1 MDFGGVCTFFC
12 HEFPI
17 CSEQTSIQV
26 SPGIAS
32 YNKGLYLCKKTKQN
46 IYPAVSK
53 ILFLGKTVNIPIVP
67 QWSFSPHFQILSY
80 KISTLKSLSDW
91 VLCPDHTEVRTLD
104 ANLSGLNK
112 VCSIWLR
119 LFKFSFYFFLQT

>member
-1 MDFGGVCTFFC
+1 MDFGGVCTFIC
-12 HEFPI
+12 HQIPI

-32 YNKGLYLCKKTKQN
+32 HKTKH
-46 IYPAVSK
+46 IPWSFK
-53 ILFLGKTVNIPIVP
+53 KHLRKTVNIPSLP

-80 KISTLKSLSDW
+80 KISTLKSVSDW

-104 ANLSGLNK
+104 ATSLD
-112 VCSIWLR
+112 
-119 LFKFSFYFFLQT
+119 